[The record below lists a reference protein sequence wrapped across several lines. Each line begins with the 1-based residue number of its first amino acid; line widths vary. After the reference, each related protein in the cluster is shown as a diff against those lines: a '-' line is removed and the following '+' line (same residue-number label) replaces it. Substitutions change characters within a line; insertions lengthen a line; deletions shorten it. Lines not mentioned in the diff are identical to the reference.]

1 MDTFVLL
8 KFLGHLALPPA
19 SMALG
24 LLIAGVIAL
33 FGWRRLAKLVAVV
46 AVAEMLLFAWPPV
59 ADALVAPLQDEAL
72 ALAQQAKPC
81 CYEAIVVLGGA
92 ITPAAPP
99 HMVQPHLTDSA
110 DRVWE
115 AARLYHRGVA
125 PRIIPTGGG
134 YPAEGGTPPMTEAEA
149 MRIFLR
155 DLGVP
160 EQAIVEEDKARN
172 TIQNIAFV
180 RTMVG
185 DKPVALVTSAY
196 HMPRAMRLARRMG
209 LNASAFPTA
218 WIAPAAARPAWGN
231 WLPDVDALSASAI
244 ALWELMAL
252 AFDRRGAGEQS

>member
-1 MDTFVLL
+1 MDTFVFL

-24 LLIAGVIAL
+24 LLVAGLLAL
-33 FGWRRLAKLVAVV
+33 FGRRRWARLIAAL
-46 AVAEMLLFAWPPV
+46 AVAETLLLAWPPV

-99 HMVQPHLTDSA
+99 HMQQPHLTESA
-110 DRVWE
+110 DRIWE
-115 AARLYHRGVA
+115 AARLYHRAVA
-125 PRIIPTGGG
+125 PRIISAGGA
-134 YPAEGGTPPMTEAEA
+134 YPAEGGVPEMTEAAA
-149 MRIFLR
+149 MRVFLR

-160 EQAIVEEDKARN
+160 DQAIVDEGKSRN
-172 TIQNIAFV
+172 TIENIAFV
-180 RTMVG
+180 RALAG
-185 DKPVALVTSAY
+185 DRPVALVTSAT

-218 WIAPAAARPAWGN
+218 WIAPATGRPVWDN
-231 WLPDVDALSASAI
+231 WLPNVDSLTASNV

-252 AFDRRGAGEQS
+252 TFDRRGPGGS